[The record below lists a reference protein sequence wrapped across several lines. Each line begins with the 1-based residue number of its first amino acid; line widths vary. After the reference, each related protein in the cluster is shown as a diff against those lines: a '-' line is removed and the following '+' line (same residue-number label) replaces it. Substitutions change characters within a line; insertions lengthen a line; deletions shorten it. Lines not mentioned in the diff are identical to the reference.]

1 RMDTDSQNTD
11 NKDLDE
17 LIFPQLL
24 LKHFRENKVEIA
36 TAITQPFP
44 FLMSLRDRAFISQTM
59 FENFQEACR
68 NLIPVPRVMY
78 DVLSELERTFDPSLL
93 ETLFSKVNLKAYPDL
108 NEIFRSFQKVW
119 DALICEHHTLNLKRE
134 NDDEEEPHIHSFQD
148 RRDSNAYP
156 EMHDVEEPQEAL
168 RSPPRCGPGKEGC
181 HFLVSLWFP
190 GRDARETLKLL
201 PGGGGCWK
209 LTPQTD
215 GEESEEIPR
224 LLPYDREGR
233 FQINGRVDQSMS
245 YQEATGMWEGEK
257 RGRNRPVKRNKSRPK
272 VPREADR
279 QQAQKSCN
287 TATPQMTNEELDK
300 VLSLLPSE
308 GEEGGNTC
316 LEMCDGKEPQEAS
329 SPPPTCGPEN
339 RCLTAEDGFAR
350 QMTNEEEPEEVPRQL
365 VLEGEVSGEL
375 EDQQT
380 DEEGGSDQHTSRLPC
395 DDEPGAEQPEDGNGK
410 CSCVMCFTKDVP
422 EDPEARTATGQP
434 RGSRDTV
441 ITGNNSTLGQ
451 PRRKRRRK
459 KGHSWSRIKRRRY
472 KPIQQN
478 ENDKADGQLVS
489 SKNNMTHQPL
499 AKLKVR
505 KRRRRRKCFTRRD
518 RAPRKRGRARA
529 SRIPRDPTMD
539 FQAPLLT
546 VTCGEAKGTL
556 HKKKLKQGYQLYKCL
571 HCEDGRNLSPIAVK
585 VKWEKSLQRK
595 NSMTTRTVA
604 EAVLWI
610 FQGGML
616 PHPSRVYNG
625 RKKRRILKSHDTNSD
640 DPSLGNMDECE
651 VCRDGGFL
659 YCCDTCSRA
668 FHEDCH
674 IPPVEIEQNPWS
686 CIFCSMK
693 EFPEDQQCYQE
704 FEILEKQMGPEEQLK
719 CEFLLLKVYCCSES
733 SFFAKIPYYYYL
745 GEACQGLKEPM
756 WLNKIKKKLHEKGYP
771 RVEGF
776 VQDMRLIFQNHRASY
791 KYNNFGQMGFR
802 LEAEFEKNFKEMF
815 AIQEKDE
822 NS

>member
-1 RMDTDSQNTD
+1 MASGSSDLCSRMDTDSQNTD

-108 NEIFRSFQKVW
+108 NEIFRSFQK
-119 DALICEHHTLNLKRE
+119 ALHDFFYE

-148 RRDSNAYP
+148 RRMMLPEAGISEHLSNEEQMDRREEYSCHDSNDALSTQETTSDYAGSSEREGDSNAYP

-168 RSPPRCGPGKEGC
+168 RSPPRCGPG
-181 HFLVSLWFP
+181 
-190 GRDARETLKLL
+190 
-201 PGGGGCWK
+201 CWK

-224 LLPYDREGR
+224 LLPYDRE
-233 FQINGRVDQSMS
+233 
-245 YQEATGMWEGEK
+245 E
-257 RGRNRPVKRNKSRPK
+257 
-272 VPREADR
+272 
-279 QQAQKSCN
+279 SCN

-329 SPPPTCGPEN
+329 SPPPTCGPGKEG
-339 RCLTAEDGFAR
+339 EDFCQGVRMSCGSEAL

-365 VLEGEVSGEL
+365 VLEGEETNSPCLDMYDRDESQETLNLPQTESGPSEDVSGEL

-478 ENDKADGQLVS
+478 GGLQSPEDQDSFVENDKADGQLVS

-556 HKKKLKQGYQLYKCL
+556 HKKKLKQETEIQADLDL
-571 HCEDGRNLSPIAVK
+571 F
-585 VKWEKSLQRK
+585 
-595 NSMTTRTVA
+595 T
-604 EAVLWI
+604 